1 MSITNKQLKDKQDF
15 MIRKLIC
22 IEDKVDE
29 LIAVTNSDFPTD
41 PMASAVGID
50 AFWAFEGVSANPLVL
65 PNEPTF
71 IYTFH
76 RNGIEQNESQYDI
89 SGTSLTVYPA
99 LGSTNGGNP
108 EILELRY
115 KYLPE

>member
-1 MSITNKQLKDKQDF
+1 MSVNNRQLKEKLDH
-15 MIRKLIC
+15 ITRRLIC

-29 LIAVTNSDFPTD
+29 VIAGGGGAFPTD

-50 AFWAFEGVSANPLVL
+50 AFWAFEGVSANPLIL

-76 RNGIEQNESQYDI
+76 RNGIEQDESQYDI
-89 SGTSLTVYPA
+89 SGTTLNVYPA

-115 KYLPE
+115 KYIPE

>member
-1 MSITNKQLKDKQDF
+1 MSVTNKNLKNKQDF
-15 MIRKLIC
+15 IIRKLDC
-22 IEDKVDE
+22 MDDKLDQI
-29 LIAVTNSDFPTD
+29 IAGGGGAFPSD
-41 PMASAVGID
+41 PMASAVGVD
-50 AFWAFEGVSANPLVL
+50 AFWAFEGVTANPLTL

-76 RNGIEQNESQYDI
+76 RNGIEQDESQYDI
-89 SGTSLTVYPA
+89 TGTSLNVYPA

-115 KYLPE
+115 KYIP